1 MSPDLPPP
9 VSPED
14 LANAVC
20 RVAPEVD
27 RSSVEQFVARL
38 DEGYR
43 RSQPPEEVARHVA
56 MAAALSPDR
65 PAAVRALARAAG
77 RFDVVVVAYDYF
89 AELSF
94 LCGLLAAE
102 GLSIE
107 AGEVHTL
114 LPTPV
119 PRVHPRRRGPRAPAA
134 PSRQIVDIF
143 RVCPRDPS
151 RPPDADAIEGEL
163 VALLGLVAEG
173 RTDAARERLSR
184 RLTESLGR
192 SPAPFAGKVTPVEI
206 EFDDDASPSWTLM
219 RVSGRDTPGFLYALA
234 NALAMRRVYIHAV
247 RIESVGDEVRDEF
260 LIGQAGGGKIAG
272 ENEQATLRLAIVLIK
287 QFTHFLPWAPDP
299 ARALRYFDQFL
310 DRVMT
315 AGAGSE
321 ALRLLRGPD
330 GLRSLAQ
337 LLGSSAFLW
346 EDMLRTHFEHLA
358 PVLGEWRTRPLE
370 GRAELR
376 RHLALR
382 LKAAGSWEERKRA
395 LNDFKDETMLLAD
408 MKRLLDP
415 GVSLES
421 FSRALTDLAEAVLE
435 EALAACRERQVAGHG
450 RPRRDGDECPVAF
463 LGLGKFGG
471 AEMGYASD
479 VELLIV
485 YGGAGTTER
494 TGIENGQF
502 FEHVVHSLTE
512 MIEAREGGIFH
523 LDLRLR
529 PHGAK
534 GPLATPFAALRDYYR
549 PGGDAHPFER
559 QALVKLRFVAGDEP
573 LGRAVEAF
581 RDAYVWGDEPWDL
594 AAALHLRDR
603 QVREL
608 VAPGRFNVKYSAG
621 ALVDVE
627 YAAQYLQVLHGRSR
641 PELRTP
647 STLVALDRLRDC
659 GLLDAEEHGALGAAY
674 RFWRQVADGLRMERG
689 DARDLLLPEEGSEEL
704 RFLARRLGYGGTDWQ
719 AGARALADDVRRH
732 REWVSAFFARRFRT
746 GLGET
751 GSS

>member
-1 MSPDLPPP
+1 
-9 VSPED
+9 
-14 LANAVC
+14 
-20 RVAPEVD
+20 
-27 RSSVEQFVARL
+27 
-38 DEGYR
+38 
-43 RSQPPEEVARHVA
+43 
-56 MAAALSPDR
+56 MAAALSTAQ
-65 PAAVRALARAAG
+65 PAAVRAIARGDG

-89 AELSF
+89 AELTF

-114 LPTPV
+114 LPSPM
-119 PRVHPRRRGPRAPAA
+119 PRLPPGRRGPRGPAS

-143 RVCPRDPS
+143 RVHPRDPS
-151 RPPDADAIEGEL
+151 RPPDAEALEAEL
-163 VALLGLVAEG
+163 VALLGLVADG
-173 RTDAARERLSR
+173 RTDEARERLSR
-184 RLTESLGR
+184 RLTESLAR
-192 SPAPFAGKVTPVEI
+192 SPASFAGKVAPVEI
-206 EFDDDASPSWTLM
+206 EFDDDASASWTLM

-234 NALAMRRVYIHAV
+234 NALAMRRVYIHGV

-272 ENEQATLRLAIVLIK
+272 EDEQATLRLAIVLIK

-321 ALRLLRGPD
+321 TLRLLRGPD

-370 GRAELR
+370 RREDLR

-382 LKAAGSWEERKRA
+382 LKAAASWEERKRA
-395 LNDFKDETMLLAD
+395 LNDFKDETLLLAD

-415 GVSLES
+415 RVTLED

-435 EALAACRERQVAGHG
+435 EALAASCERLAVDHG
-450 RPRRDGDECPVAF
+450 RPLLDGGACPVAL

-479 VELLIV
+479 LELLVV

-494 TGIENGQF
+494 SGIENGQF
-502 FEHVVHSLTE
+502 FEHVVQSLNE
-512 MIEAREGGIFH
+512 MIETREGGIFH

-534 GPLATPFAALRDYYR
+534 GPVATPFAALREYYR
-549 PGGDAHPFER
+549 PGGDAHAFER
-559 QALVKLRFVAGDEP
+559 QALIKLRFVAGDEP
-573 LGRAVEAF
+573 LGREVEAF
-581 RDAYVWGDEPWDL
+581 RDAYVWSDEPWDL

-659 GLLDAEEHGALGAAY
+659 GLLDGEEHGALGAAY

-689 DARDLLLPEEGSEEL
+689 DARDLLLPEEGSEEV
-704 RFLARRLGYGGTDWQ
+704 RFLARRLSYGGADWQ
-719 AGARALADDVRRH
+719 AGAKAFADDVRRH
-732 REWVSAFFARRFRT
+732 REWVSAFFDRRFRA
-746 GLGET
+746 
-751 GSS
+751 S